1 MAKATIEPF
10 DSGDFDEWR
19 ERLDFFFCANE
30 IGVVAANASA
40 AEKTRCE
47 KRVSAYLISLLSKT
61 VYSTL
66 KTLCLPKAPSDLKY
80 QEIVGKLT
88 DHYKVQT
95 SRSSATHAFRNCNQ
109 LPTES
114 VTDFSHRL
122 QRSAV
127 DCKFESHLDRALSD
141 QFISG

>member
-1 MAKATIEPF
+1 MAKAMIEPF
-10 DSGDFDEWR
+10 DSGDFDEWQ
-19 ERLDFFFCANE
+19 EKLDFFFCANK
-30 IGVVAANASA
+30 IGVLAANGST

-66 KTLCLPKAPSDLKY
+66 KTLCLPKAPSDSKY
-80 QEIVGKLT
+80 QEIGGKLT

-95 SRSSATHAFRNCNQ
+95 SRSSVMHAFRNCTQ

-122 QRSAV
+122 QCSAG
-127 DCKFESHLDRALSD
+127 DCKCESHFDTALSD
-141 QFISG
+141 